1 MEFITEDFL
10 LNGAAARALYH
21 NIAADLPII
30 DYHCHIQASH
40 IAENINFDN
49 LTQVW
54 LDDDHYKWTAMRW
67 NGVPER
73 LITGDAGDYDKFLAY
88 AGTLPACIGNPL
100 HHWSHMELKKYFG
113 YSGHLTEDTAP
124 QVWELANKKLG
135 TNGLRARDFMLQA
148 KVEQIC
154 TTDDPADDL
163 KGHKMLAED
172 DFSVKVLPAFRPDK
186 VIEITKPGFI
196 SYLERLGLAASVR
209 IDSLDAL
216 LQALL
221 CRMDAFGRLG
231 CRVSDHGLTRIP
243 WARCGEKEAEEILA
257 SRLRGDDLSD
267 LQTEKYQTFLLLW
280 LARQYAKRGW
290 VMQLHFGVFRDLN
303 PTLYEALGE
312 DAGGDAMGDIPC
324 GERLAGM
331 LNSLEREKALPKMI
345 LYSINPGD
353 NAVIDTLAGCFENGE
368 ARGKIQHGCAWWF
381 NDTKIGMESHLE
393 TLASLSALGSFVGM
407 LTDSRSFLSYT
418 RHDYFRRIL
427 CSYVGGLVDRGEYP
441 EDYKWLERII
451 RGICYENAKEYFE
464 L

>member
-10 LNGAAARALYH
+10 LNGSVARTLYH
-21 NIAADLPII
+21 NVAADLPII

-40 IAENINFDN
+40 IAENISFDN

-73 LITGDAGDYDKFLAY
+73 LITGDAGDYEKFLAY
-88 AGTLPACIGNPL
+88 AETLPACIGNPL
-100 HHWSHMELKKYFG
+100 HHWSHLELKKYFG
-113 YSGHLTEDTAP
+113 YSGHLTEETAP
-124 QVWELANKKLG
+124 QVWDLANEKLG
-135 TNGLRARDFMLQA
+135 PKGLRARDFMLQA
-148 KVEQIC
+148 RVEQIC

-163 KGHKMLAED
+163 QGHKKLTEG
-172 DFSVKVLPAFRPDK
+172 DFPVKVLPAFRPDK
-186 VIEITKPGFI
+186 AIEITKPGFT

-221 CRMDAFGRLG
+221 CRLDDFGRLG
-231 CRVSDHGLTRIP
+231 CRISDHGLTRIP
-243 WARCGEKEAEEILA
+243 WESCEEKEAGEILA
-257 SRLRGDDLSD
+257 RRLQGEALSD
-267 LQTEKYQTFLLLW
+267 LQAEKYQTFLLLW

-290 VMQLHFGVFRDLN
+290 VMQLHFGVLRDLN
-303 PTLYEALGE
+303 PTLYETLGE

-324 GERLAGM
+324 GERLAG
-331 LNSLEREKALPKMI
+331 LLHSLESEKALPKMI

-353 NAVIDTLAGCFENGE
+353 NVVIDTLAGCFQNWET
-368 ARGKIQHGCAWWF
+368 RGKIQHGCAWWF
-381 NDTKIGMESHLE
+381 NDTKIGMEAHLQ

-427 CSYVGGLVDRGEYP
+427 CSYVGGLADRGEYP
-441 EDYKWLERII
+441 KDYKRMERII
-451 RGICYENAKEYFE
+451 RGICYENAKAYFE